1 MKKVSPKNKQK
12 LEFEKNVLN
21 DIDKLKKKQFNKF
34 IYWK

>member
-21 DIDKLKKKQFNKF
+21 DIDKLKKNNL
-34 IYWK
+34 